1 MKVFIRSI
9 KGSDCSSIVNKID
22 YLSTEEYNKTVIYKI
37 DVSIEE
43 NSQFSGSYDSSFKSA
58 SAGYPAQS
66 IINNVF
72 TTQILIVNNQS
83 ITIPPGF
90 YSLENLFAII
100 NQQSIAISLIKNEEN
115 AYHTKT
121 STTFNFTNARE
132 IQEILG
138 FDSSQESA
146 SAGYKAVVSSESISA
161 NPANI
166 TRGLNVIQ
174 LYSSITNSDS
184 DIPIVTIKI
193 DNPLESFHQSY
204 ETNINVKNSVL
215 NYIDVHFRDIAGNLI
230 TLNGNITINFYFKT
244 FDEVIEQI
252 FESNNNR
259 FNITSQ
265 ITNLDNGHYSHKLS
279 RPINLTNS
287 KIVNANFLT
296 NGSIYNLSTDQ
307 TVTIDGIPFIVQ
319 KGCYSLEEILSVM
332 NNLTGAVFSYINSGE
347 NCYKIQIDNISS
359 IKFETPELANML
371 GFDCDLIE
379 SSNIV
384 EKYQLTS
391 NNNVFKLTVNSG
403 SWILTV
409 EPGIYTEQQFFNK
422 LQEAIYPYD
431 SSISILLH
439 EHYVEFVNS
448 SGLIIDEISSTESV
462 YNNRLEQY
470 HWFQGFNYKNSNT
483 TNFTIARYNCFYLK
497 TTGTDNRYLENI
509 YFAYHNNIREYGLK
523 AIFSNGTSKSY
534 DLRKFPFDTYMYIGD
549 VLITLYDE
557 LLSDHFTYKN
567 LIAEGNFKYRRIEF
581 NSKDGVSVY
590 FTGAYSFIEYLNL
603 PTSAS
608 TKFDGVCY
616 NRYVGILKTKGE
628 TIGFRCT
635 YDNKW
640 YDLVIDNNYNLA
652 KLCYIIRDWITSKIQ
667 KILNVKTGHSY
678 SYYYCVFR
686 GLFVKS
692 NLLENCEWIQYRG
705 SLIDK
710 QILTGFHTEQQK
722 PVDMIVYAN
731 YINTFDIDLGYTCC
745 DELQK
750 CIENRLEEYNY
761 NFQVNPH
768 YHSYLDS
775 SSCVRLESNFFI
787 PLFTIPGINYLD
799 YDNSENYYHVRIFSN
814 GYNKYSFNSTVTLT
828 TSIDGFETTF
838 IIQTGYYNQASLF
851 KTINN
856 FIVNQGLYFI
866 KRSTYYALV
875 KNNKN
880 ITISGT
886 ICDYVNFVNTSSE
899 IRVFY
904 DDKAVLDLSSIC
916 SNYPCNITN
925 GFNLINVFSNLC
937 DTRKNNDNYLTSFVI
952 SKSNG
957 INVSNAGIKNNYSNS
972 NSTLDRYISDSNIN
986 QIDYY
991 FERENGE
998 PFSFNGTIVANIE
1011 IVSE

>member
-9 KGSDCSSIVNKID
+9 KGSDCSSFVNKID
-22 YLSTEEYNKTVIYKI
+22 YLSTEEYNKTTIYKI
-37 DVSIEE
+37 DISIEE
-43 NSQFSGSYDSSFKSA
+43 NSQFSGS
-58 SAGYPAQS
+58 
-66 IINNVF
+66 IINNI
-72 TTQILIVNNQS
+72 TTSQNLIVNNQS
-83 ITIPPGF
+83 ITISPGF

-100 NQQSIAISLIKNEEN
+100 NKQSIAISLIKNEEN

-121 STTFNFTNARE
+121 LTTFDFSKARE

-146 SAGYKAVVSSESISA
+146 SGSYKLIVPSETIST

-166 TRGLNVIQ
+166 TRGVNVIQ
-174 LYSSITNSDS
+174 LYSSITNSDT

-244 FDEVIEQI
+244 DNQFDYLEN
-252 FESNNNR
+252 NNNR

-279 RPINLTNS
+279 RPIYLTNS

-307 TVTIDGIPFIVQ
+307 TVVIDGIPFIVQ
-319 KGCYSLEEILSVM
+319 KGSYTLEEILSVM

-359 IKFETPELANML
+359 IKFITPELANML
-371 GFDCDLIE
+371 GFELNLYE
-379 SSNIV
+379 TANIV
-384 EKYQLTS
+384 ERYQLTS
-391 NNNVFKLTVNSG
+391 NNNVFKLKINDG

-409 EPGIYTEQQFFNK
+409 EPGIYSEQEFFKK

-431 SSISILLH
+431 NSVKIEIH
-439 EHYVEFVNS
+439 DYYVEFVNS
-448 SGLIIDEISSTESV
+448 SGLTIENISSTESV

-470 HWFQGFNYKNSNT
+470 HWFQGFNKRNNDGREY
-483 TNFTIARYNCFYLK
+483 FTIARYNCFYLK
-497 TTGTDNRYLENI
+497 TTGTDNRYHENI
-509 YFAYHNNIREYGLK
+509 YFARHNHMKDNGLIAK
-523 AIFSNGTSKSY
+523 FSDGTSKSY
-534 DLRKFPFDTYMYIGD
+534 DLTKLAEEKYFYLED
-549 VLITLYDE
+549 VAKTIYNA
-557 LLSDHFTYKN
+557 LLSDHFHFRSS
-567 LIAEGNFKYRRIEF
+567 IAEGSFKHRRVNFV
-581 NSKDGVSVY
+581 SKSGVSVY
-590 FTGAYSFIEYLNL
+590 FTGASSFIDYMNL
-603 PTSAS
+603 PTTATTS
-608 TKFDGVCY
+608 FEFYCY
-616 NRYVGILKTKGE
+616 NKYIGHLKTKGE
-628 TIGFRCT
+628 TIGFRCS
-635 YDNKW
+635 YDNTW
-640 YDLVIDNNYNLA
+640 HDLVIVDDYNLA
-652 KLCYIIRDWITSKIQ
+652 KLCFQIREWISNTLQAKMGI
-667 KILNVKTGHSY
+667 KGHGY
-678 SYYYCVFR
+678 LYYYNVFC
-686 GLFVKS
+686 GSFLKS
-692 NLLENCEWIQYRG
+692 DLLNNCEWIQYRG

-710 QILTGFHTEQQK
+710 KILTGFNTEQK
-722 PVDMIVYAN
+722 PPADMLIYTN
-731 YINTFDIDLGYTCC
+731 YVNTFNIDLGYTSC
-745 DELQK
+745 DELQQ

-768 YHSYLDS
+768 YHSYADDS
-775 SSCVRLESNFFI
+775 TVRVENNFHVLSFK
-787 PLFTIPGINYLD
+787 IPGLDYID
-799 YDNSENYYHVRIFSN
+799 YDNDETYYHVRVFSN
-814 GYNKYSFNSTVTLT
+814 GYNKYIFNNPVTLT
-828 TSIDGFETTF
+828 TKIDGFTTTF
-838 IIQTGYYNQASLF
+838 TIQNGFYNQASLF

-957 INVSNAGIKNNYSNS
+957 INVSNAGIRNNYSNS

-998 PFSFNGTIVANIE
+998 PFTFNGIIVANIE
-1011 IVSE
+1011 IVSEQ

>member
-22 YLSTEEYNKTVIYKI
+22 YLSIEDDLKTVIYKI

-43 NSQFSGSYDSSFKSA
+43 NSQFSGSYDD
-58 SAGYPAQS
+58 PAQS
-66 IINNVF
+66 IINNIF

-121 STTFNFTNARE
+121 STTFDFTNARE

-138 FDSSQESA
+138 FDSEII
-146 SAGYKAVVSSESISA
+146 SEGSIST

-204 ETNINVKNSVL
+204 ETNINVKNSIL

-296 NGSIYNLSTDQ
+296 NGSIYNISTDQ

-319 KGCYSLEEILSVM
+319 KGCYTLEEILSVM

-371 GFDCDLIE
+371 GFGCNLIE
-379 SSNIV
+379 SANIV

-391 NNNVFKLTVNSG
+391 NNNVFKLIVNSG
-403 SWILTV
+403 SWILNV
-409 EPGIYTEQQFFNK
+409 EPGIYTEQQFFK
-422 LQEAIYPYD
+422 QLESAIRPYD
-431 SSISILLH
+431 SSIKIIIH
-439 EHYVEFVNS
+439 EHYVEFDTNTN
-448 SGLIIDEISSTESV
+448 LLIDEYTK
-462 YNNRLEQY
+462 NKLQDY
-470 HWFQGFNYKNSNT
+470 HWFKGFYKRNPET
-483 TNFTIARYNCFYLK
+483 TNFTIARYNSFYFNE
-497 TTGTDNRYLENI
+497 TVTINRYLQYFISPTYGFYDEKNI
-509 YFAYHNNIREYGLK
+509 TAN
-523 AIFSNGTSKSY
+523 FSDGTSKNY
-534 DLRKFPFDTYMYIGD
+534 KIDNKIRNNKWTKIDEIAYIIQY
-549 VLITLYDE
+549 LTA
-557 LLSDHFTYKN
+557 DHFDMTIEN
-567 LIAEGNFKYRRIEF
+567 NRSQFVFK
-581 NSKDGVSVY
+581 SKDGVGVY
-590 FTGAYSFIEYLNL
+590 FTQCNSLCKYLNL
-603 PTSAS
+603 PTGSVKNF
-608 TKFDGVCY
+608 TMHMKNVHIGNMNF
-616 NRYVGILKTKGE
+616 NNE
-628 TIGFRCT
+628 TIGFRLNNEQEWHDYT
-635 YDNKW
+635 FDNTTTTLPYLMVKF
-640 YDLVIDNNYNLA
+640 
-652 KLCYIIRDWITSKIQ
+652 RDFMTPFI
-667 KILNVKTGHSY
+667 
-678 SYYYCVFR
+678 
-686 GLFVKS
+686 
-692 NLLENCEWIQYRG
+692 ENCTGTKGGYFMYANVFNVSFVVNGAVNKLDYIQFRG
-705 SLIDK
+705 SLLNK
-710 QILTGFHTEQQK
+710 GILKGFPTTKTK
-722 PVDMIVYAN
+722 PVKMIIESVFQN
-731 YINTFDIDLGYTCC
+731 QHQINLGYTSCN
-745 DELQK
+745 ELRDA
-750 CIENRLEEYNY
+750 IESKYELFNGK
-761 NFQVNPH
+761 QTNP
-768 YHSYLDS
+768 SLGVYLHDNS
-775 SSCVRLESNFFI
+775 IKINDPYTYIDISTSLESYSF
-787 PLFTIPGINYLD
+787 D
-799 YDNSENYYHVRIFSN
+799 SHNSMVLSN
-814 GYNKYSFNSTVTLT
+814 GYNNIYVDSDKSIILTVDDFEVNYTLPAGCYTQQSLFSKINS
-828 TSIDGFETTF
+828 F
-838 IIQTGYYNQASLF
+838 II
-851 KTINN
+851 
-856 FIVNQGLYFI
+856 NQGLYFI
-866 KRSTYYALV
+866 KRGTYYALV

-880 ITISGT
+880 ISISGT
-886 ICDYVNFVNTSSE
+886 ICDYVNFVDTTES
-899 IRVFY
+899 IRVY
-904 DDKAVLDLSSIC
+904 YVDTAVLDLSSIC
-916 SNYPCNITN
+916 SDYPCNITN

-998 PFSFNGTIVANIE
+998 PFTFNGIIVANIE

>member
-22 YLSTEEYNKTVIYKI
+22 YLSIEDDLKTVIYKI

-43 NSQFSGSYDSSFKSA
+43 NSQFSGSYDD
-58 SAGYPAQS
+58 PDQS
-66 IINNVF
+66 IINNIF
-72 TTQILIVNNQS
+72 TTQNLIVNNQS
-83 ITIPPGF
+83 ITIPPSF

-121 STTFNFTNARE
+121 STTFDFTNARE

-138 FDSSQESA
+138 FN
-146 SAGYKAVVSSESISA
+146 KAVISEGSIST

-174 LYSSITNSDS
+174 LYSSITNSDT

-244 FDEVIEQI
+244 FDEVI
-252 FESNNNR
+252 FNESNNNR

-319 KGCYSLEEILSVM
+319 KGCYTLEEILSVM

-379 SSNIV
+379 SANIV

-391 NNNVFKLTVNSG
+391 NNNVFKLKINSG
-403 SWILTV
+403 SWILSV
-409 EPGIYTEQQFFNK
+409 EPGIYTEQEFFK
-422 LQEAIYPYD
+422 QLESAIKPYD
-431 SSISILLH
+431 SSIKIIIH
-439 EHYVEFVNS
+439 EHYVEFDTNTN
-448 SGLIIDEISSTESV
+448 LLIDEYTK
-462 YNNRLEQY
+462 NKLQDY
-470 HWFQGFNYKNSNT
+470 HWFKGFYKRNPDT
-483 TNFTIARYNCFYLK
+483 IEGYRKDTANFTIPRYNSFYFNESV
-497 TTGTDNRYLENI
+497 TINRYLQ
-509 YFAYHNNIREYGLK
+509 YFYLPTYAAHKDTTLYAKLSDGTSTK
-523 AIFSNGTSKSY
+523 FDFSNDIRNKWIKVIDFANTIYEMLSKHFKMTVQETKSQ
-534 DLRKFPFDTYMYIGD
+534 
-549 VLITLYDE
+549 VLFESI
-557 LLSDHFTYKN
+557 
-567 LIAEGNFKYRRIEF
+567 
-581 NSKDGVSVY
+581 DGVTVK
-590 FTGAYSFIEYLNL
+590 FEGASSFCSYLNL
-603 PTSAS
+603 PQAAS
-608 TKFDGVCY
+608 TNFTMHIKNKCMGLHNF
-616 NRYVGILKTKGE
+616 NGE
-628 TIGFRCT
+628 TLGFRCSF
-635 YDNKW
+635 DNTW
-640 YDLVIDNNYNLA
+640 YDYKFNNSTKNFPYLISEFRDFITG
-652 KLCYIIRDWITSKIQ
+652 KLLDITGKTSGHGYLCYCTTFYVYFQAS
-667 KILNVKTGHSY
+667 ILLTG
-678 SYYYCVFR
+678 C
-686 GLFVKS
+686 
-692 NLLENCEWIQYRG
+692 NWIQFRG
-705 SLIDK
+705 SLLDK
-710 QILTGFHTEQQK
+710 GLVRGFPTTKTK
-722 PVDMIVYAN
+722 PVKMIIESVFQN
-731 YINTFDIDLGYTCC
+731 QHQINLGYTSCN
-745 DELQK
+745 ELRDA
-750 CIENRLEEYNY
+750 IESKYELFNGK
-761 NFQVNPH
+761 QTNP
-768 YHSYLDS
+768 SLGVYLHDNSIKINDPYTYIDISTRPSVDDS
-775 SSCVRLESNFFI
+775 DHESSLESYSF
-787 PLFTIPGINYLD
+787 D
-799 YDNSENYYHVRIFSN
+799 SHNSMVLSN
-814 GYNKYSFNSTVTLT
+814 GYNNIYVDSDKSIILTVDDFEVNYTLPAGCYTQQSLFSKINS
-828 TSIDGFETTF
+828 F
-838 IIQTGYYNQASLF
+838 II
-851 KTINN
+851 
-856 FIVNQGLYFI
+856 NQGLYFI
-866 KRSTYYALV
+866 KRGTYYILM
-875 KNNKN
+875 KNNHSVSIDGDITN
-880 ITISGT
+880 II
-886 ICDYVNFVNTSSE
+886 NFVDTTES
-899 IRVFY
+899 IRVY
-904 DDKAVLDLSSIC
+904 YVDTAVLDLSSIC
-916 SNYPCNITN
+916 SDYPCNITN

-972 NSTLDRYISDSNIN
+972 NSTIDRYISDSNIN

>member
-37 DVSIEE
+37 DVSI
-43 NSQFSGSYDSSFKSA
+43 DKT
-58 SAGYPAQS
+58 AQS
-66 IINNVF
+66 IINNIF

-121 STTFNFTNARE
+121 STTFDFSQARE

-138 FDSSQESA
+138 FN
-146 SAGYKAVVSSESISA
+146 KAVVSSESIST

-174 LYSSITNSDS
+174 LYSSITNSDT

-319 KGCYSLEEILSVM
+319 KGCYTLEEILSVM

-379 SSNIV
+379 SANIV

-409 EPGIYTEQQFFNK
+409 EPGIYTEQEFFK
-422 LQEAIYPYD
+422 QLESAIRPYD
-431 SSISILLH
+431 SSIKIIIH
-439 EHYVEFVNS
+439 EHYVEFDTNTN
-448 SGLIIDEISSTESV
+448 LLIDEYTK
-462 YNNRLEQY
+462 NKLQDY
-470 HWFQGFNYKNSNT
+470 HWFKGFYKRNPDT
-483 TNFTIARYNCFYLK
+483 TNFTIARYNSFYFNE
-497 TTGTDNRYLENI
+497 TVTINRYLQYFFSPTYGHYEEKNI
-509 YFAYHNNIREYGLK
+509 TAN
-523 AIFSNGTSKSY
+523 FSNGTYKY
-534 DLRKFPFDTYMYIGD
+534 YNIDNKIRNNKWTKINEIAYIIQY
-549 VLITLYDE
+549 LTA
-557 LLSDHFTYKN
+557 DHFDMTIN
-567 LIAEGNFKYRRIEF
+567 TNTSQFVFK
-581 NSKDGVSVY
+581 SKDGVGVY
-590 FTGAYSFIEYLNL
+590 FTQCNSLCKYLNL
-603 PTSAS
+603 PTGSVTNFTMHMKNVHLGNMNFNNETLGFRLNNEQEWHDYTFDNTTTTLPYLMVKFRDYMTPFIQNS
-608 TKFDGVCY
+608 TGNTGSGYLLYANVFNVSFSVNGAVSRLNYIQFRGSLLDK
-616 NRYVGILKTKGE
+616 GILKGFPTTK
-628 TIGFRCT
+628 T
-635 YDNKW
+635 
-640 YDLVIDNNYNLA
+640 
-652 KLCYIIRDWITSKIQ
+652 
-667 KILNVKTGHSY
+667 
-678 SYYYCVFR
+678 
-686 GLFVKS
+686 
-692 NLLENCEWIQYRG
+692 
-705 SLIDK
+705 
-710 QILTGFHTEQQK
+710 K
-722 PVDMIVYAN
+722 PVKMFIETVFQN
-731 YINTFDIDLGYTCC
+731 QHQINLGYTSCN
-745 DELQK
+745 ELRDA
-750 CIENRLEEYNY
+750 IESKYELFNGK
-761 NFQVNPH
+761 QTNPSLGVYLH
-768 YHSYLDS
+768 DDHSIKINDPYTFIDISISLDKYIFDAH
-775 SSCVRLESNFFI
+775 N
-787 PLFTIPGINYLD
+787 TIVL
-799 YDNSENYYHVRIFSN
+799 SN
-814 GYNKYSFNSTVTLT
+814 GYNNIYVDSDKSIILTIDSDYTVNYTLPAGCYTQQSLFSKINS
-828 TSIDGFETTF
+828 F
-838 IIQTGYYNQASLF
+838 II
-851 KTINN
+851 
-856 FIVNQGLYFI
+856 NQGLYFI
-866 KRSTYYALV
+866 KRGTYYILM
-875 KNNKN
+875 KNNHSVSIDGDITN
-880 ITISGT
+880 II
-886 ICDYVNFVNTSSE
+886 NFVDTTES
-899 IRVFY
+899 IRVY
-904 DDKAVLDLSSIC
+904 YVDTAVLDLSSIC
-916 SNYPCNITN
+916 SDYPCNITN

-998 PFSFNGTIVANIE
+998 PFTFNGIIVANIE

>member
-37 DVSIEE
+37 DVSI
-43 NSQFSGSYDSSFKSA
+43 DKT
-58 SAGYPAQS
+58 AQS
-66 IINNVF
+66 IINNIF
-72 TTQILIVNNQS
+72 TTQNLIVNNQS
-83 ITIPPGF
+83 ITISPGF

-121 STTFNFTNARE
+121 STTFDFTNARE

-138 FDSSQESA
+138 FN
-146 SAGYKAVVSSESISA
+146 KAVVSSESIST

-244 FDEVIEQI
+244 FDEVIFNEN
-252 FESNNNR
+252 NNNR

-319 KGCYSLEEILSVM
+319 KGCYTLEEILSVM

-379 SSNIV
+379 SANIV

-391 NNNVFKLTVNSG
+391 NNNVFKLIVNSG
-403 SWILTV
+403 SWILNV
-409 EPGIYTEQQFFNK
+409 EPGIYTEQQFFK
-422 LQEAIYPYD
+422 QLESAIRPYD
-431 SSISILLH
+431 SSINIVIH
-439 EHYVEFVNS
+439 EHYVEFVTNTD
-448 SGLIIDEISSTESV
+448 LLIDEYTK
-462 YNNRLEQY
+462 NKLQDY
-470 HWFQGFNYKNSNT
+470 HWFKGYYHRNPDT
-483 TNFTIARYNCFYLK
+483 TNFTIARYNSFYFNE
-497 TTGTDNRYLENI
+497 TVTINRYLQ
-509 YFAYHNNIREYGLK
+509 YFYLPIFGDHKDVTLYAKFSDGTSTKFDFSNNIRDKWIKVIDFANTIYEML
-523 AIFSNGTSKSY
+523 SKHFKMTVQETKSQ
-534 DLRKFPFDTYMYIGD
+534 
-549 VLITLYDE
+549 VLFESI
-557 LLSDHFTYKN
+557 
-567 LIAEGNFKYRRIEF
+567 
-581 NSKDGVSVY
+581 DGVTVK
-590 FTGAYSFIEYLNL
+590 FEGASSFCSYLNL
-603 PTSAS
+603 PQSES
-608 TKFDGVCY
+608 TNFTMHIKNKCMGQHNF
-616 NRYVGILKTKGE
+616 NGE
-628 TIGFRCT
+628 TLGFRCSF
-635 YDNKW
+635 DNTW
-640 YDLVIDNNYNLA
+640 YDYKFSNSTKIFPYLISEFRDFITGKLQDITGETSGHGY
-652 KLCYIIRDWITSKIQ
+652 LCYCTTFYVYFQASE
-667 KILNVKTGHSY
+667 LLTG
-678 SYYYCVFR
+678 C
-686 GLFVKS
+686 
-692 NLLENCEWIQYRG
+692 NWIQFRG
-705 SLIDK
+705 SLLDK
-710 QILTGFHTEQQK
+710 GLVRGFPTSQTAVNSFSIHPGFVNQHQI
-722 PVDMIVYAN
+722 N
-731 YINTFDIDLGYTCC
+731 LGYTSCN
-745 DELQK
+745 ELRNA
-750 CIENRLEEYNY
+750 IESKYELFNGK
-761 NFQVNPH
+761 QTNPSLGVYLH
-768 YHSYLDS
+768 DDHSIKINDPYTFIDISTSLDKYIFDAH
-775 SSCVRLESNFFI
+775 N
-787 PLFTIPGINYLD
+787 TIVL
-799 YDNSENYYHVRIFSN
+799 SN
-814 GYNKYSFNSTVTLT
+814 GYNNIYVDSNKSIILTIDSDYTVNYTLPAGCYTQQSLFSKINS
-828 TSIDGFETTF
+828 F
-838 IIQTGYYNQASLF
+838 II
-851 KTINN
+851 
-856 FIVNQGLYFI
+856 NQGLYFI
-866 KRSTYYALV
+866 KRGTYYILM
-875 KNNKN
+875 KNNHSVSIDGDITN
-880 ITISGT
+880 II
-886 ICDYVNFVNTSSE
+886 NFVDTSDS
-899 IRVFY
+899 IRVY
-904 DDKAVLDLSSIC
+904 YVDTAVLDLSSIC
-916 SNYPCNITN
+916 SDYPCNITN

-998 PFSFNGTIVANIE
+998 PFTFNGIIVANIE

>member
-43 NSQFSGSYDSSFKSA
+43 NSQFSG
-58 SAGYPAQS
+58 S

-121 STTFNFTNARE
+121 STTFDFSQARE

-138 FDSSQESA
+138 FD
-146 SAGYKAVVSSESISA
+146 KLIVSSESIST

-230 TLNGNITINFYFKT
+230 TLNGNITINFYFKS
-244 FDEVIEQI
+244 FDEVVEQI
-252 FESNNNR
+252 PENNNNR

-265 ITNLDNGHYSHKLS
+265 ITNLDNGHYSHKLT

-307 TVTIDGIPFIVQ
+307 TVTIDAIPFVVK
-319 KGCYSLEEILSVM
+319 KGCYALEEILSVM

-379 SSNIV
+379 SANII

-391 NNNVFKLTVNSG
+391 NNNVFKLKINEG

-409 EPGIYTEQQFFNK
+409 KPGIYTEQEFFKK

-431 SSISILLH
+431 NSVNIVIH

-448 SGLIIDEISSTESV
+448 SRLIIDSISSTESV

-470 HWFQGFNYKNSNT
+470 HWFKGFNNRNNNGRRY
-483 TNFTIARYNCFYLK
+483 FTIARYNSFYFNE
-497 TTGTDNRYLENI
+497 TITINRYLQ
-509 YFAYHNNIREYGLK
+509 YFFSPTYGHYEEKSIR
-523 AIFSNGTSKSY
+523 ANFSNGTFKNY
-534 DLRKFPFDTYMYIGD
+534 NIDDKIRNNKWTKIDEIAYIIQY
-549 VLITLYDE
+549 LTA
-557 LLSDHFTYKN
+557 DHFDMSVDTN
-567 LIAEGNFKYRRIEF
+567 TSQFVFKSR
-581 NSKDGVSVY
+581 DGVSVY
-590 FTGAYSFIEYLNL
+590 FTQCNSLCKYLNL
-603 PTSAS
+603 PTGYV
-608 TKFDGVCY
+608 TNFTMHMKNVHLGEMNFNNETLGFRLNNEQEWHDYTFDNTSRTLPNHMMRFRDFMTPFIENCTGGKGGYLMYAKVFNVSFVVNGAVNKLDY
-616 NRYVGILKTKGE
+616 IQFRGSLLDKGILKGFPTTK
-628 TIGFRCT
+628 T
-635 YDNKW
+635 
-640 YDLVIDNNYNLA
+640 
-652 KLCYIIRDWITSKIQ
+652 
-667 KILNVKTGHSY
+667 
-678 SYYYCVFR
+678 
-686 GLFVKS
+686 
-692 NLLENCEWIQYRG
+692 
-705 SLIDK
+705 
-710 QILTGFHTEQQK
+710 K
-722 PVDMIVYAN
+722 PVKMIIDTVFQN
-731 YINTFDIDLGYTCC
+731 QHKINLGYTSCN
-745 DELQK
+745 ELRDV
-750 CIENRLEEYNY
+750 IESKYNLF
-761 NFQVNPH
+761 NGKQSNP
-768 YHSYLDS
+768 SLGVYLHDNS
-775 SSCVRLESNFFI
+775 IKINDPYTYIDISTSLESYIF
-787 PLFTIPGINYLD
+787 D
-799 YDNSENYYHVRIFSN
+799 AHNSMVLSN
-814 GYNKYSFNSTVTLT
+814 GYNNIYVDSDKSIILTVEESSTDDTSSHSEPFEVNYTLPAGCYTQQSLFSKINS
-828 TSIDGFETTF
+828 F
-838 IIQTGYYNQASLF
+838 II
-851 KTINN
+851 
-856 FIVNQGLYFI
+856 NQGLYFI

-886 ICDYVNFVNTSSE
+886 ICDYVNFVDTSSE

-916 SNYPCNITN
+916 SDYPCNITN
-925 GFNLINVFSNLC
+925 GFNLINVYSNLC

-998 PFSFNGTIVANIE
+998 PFTFNGIIVANIE

>member
-37 DVSIEE
+37 DVSIENE
-43 NSQFSGSYDSSFKSA
+43 
-58 SAGYPAQS
+58 QS

-121 STTFNFTNARE
+121 STTFDFSQARE

-138 FDSSQESA
+138 FN
-146 SAGYKAVVSSESISA
+146 KAVISEGSISTNA
-161 NPANI
+161 ANI

-174 LYSSITNSDS
+174 LYSSITNSDT

-215 NYIDVHFRDIAGNLI
+215 NYIDVHFRDITGNLI

-252 FESNNNR
+252 FKSNNNR
-259 FNITSQ
+259 FNITTQ

-307 TVTIDGIPFIVQ
+307 TVTIDGIPFTIRA
-319 KGCYSLEEILSVM
+319 GSYSLEQILSVM

-347 NCYKIQIDNISS
+347 NCYKIQIDNVSS

-379 SSNIV
+379 SANIV

-391 NNNVFKLTVNSG
+391 NNNVFKLKINQG

-409 EPGIYTEQQFFNK
+409 KPGIYTEQEFFK
-422 LQEAIYPYD
+422 QLESAIRPYD
-431 SSISILLH
+431 SSIKIIIH
-439 EHYVEFVNS
+439 EHYVEFDTNTN
-448 SGLIIDEISSTESV
+448 LLIDEYTK
-462 YNNRLEQY
+462 NKLQDY
-470 HWFQGFNYKNSNT
+470 HWFKGFYKRNPDT
-483 TNFTIARYNCFYLK
+483 IEGYRKDTANFTIARYNSFYFNE
-497 TTGTDNRYLENI
+497 TVTINRYLQ
-509 YFAYHNNIREYGLK
+509 YFYLPTYAAHKDTRLYARFSDGTSTK
-523 AIFSNGTSKSY
+523 FDFSNDIRNKWIKVIDFANTIYEMLSKHFKMTVQETKSQ
-534 DLRKFPFDTYMYIGD
+534 
-549 VLITLYDE
+549 VLFESI
-557 LLSDHFTYKN
+557 
-567 LIAEGNFKYRRIEF
+567 
-581 NSKDGVSVY
+581 DGVTVK
-590 FTGAYSFIEYLNL
+590 FEGASSFCSYLNL
-603 PTSAS
+603 PQAAS
-608 TKFDGVCY
+608 TNFTMHIKNKCMGQHNF
-616 NRYVGILKTKGE
+616 NEE
-628 TIGFRCT
+628 TLGFRCSF
-635 YDNKW
+635 DNTW
-640 YDLVIDNNYNLA
+640 YDYKFNNSTKNFPYLISEFRDFITG
-652 KLCYIIRDWITSKIQ
+652 KLQDITGKTSGHGYLCYCITFNVYFQAS
-667 KILNVKTGHSY
+667 ILLTG
-678 SYYYCVFR
+678 C
-686 GLFVKS
+686 K
-692 NLLENCEWIQYRG
+692 WIQFRG
-705 SLIDK
+705 SLLDK
-710 QILTGFHTEQQK
+710 GLVRGFPTSQTAVNSFSIHPEFVNQHQI
-722 PVDMIVYAN
+722 N
-731 YINTFDIDLGYTCC
+731 LGYTSCN
-745 DELQK
+745 ELRDA
-750 CIENRLEEYNY
+750 IESKYELFNGK
-761 NFQVNPH
+761 QTNP
-768 YHSYLDS
+768 SLGVYLHDNSIKINDPYTYIVISTRPSVDDS
-775 SSCVRLESNFFI
+775 DHESSLESYIFDAHN
-787 PLFTIPGINYLD
+787 TIVL
-799 YDNSENYYHVRIFSN
+799 SN
-814 GYNKYSFNSTVTLT
+814 GYNNIYVDSDKSIILTVDDFEVNYTLPAGCYTQQSLFSKINS
-828 TSIDGFETTF
+828 F
-838 IIQTGYYNQASLF
+838 II
-851 KTINN
+851 
-856 FIVNQGLYFI
+856 NQGLYFI
-866 KRSTYYALV
+866 KRGTYYALV

-880 ITISGT
+880 ISISGT
-886 ICDYVNFVNTSSE
+886 ICDYVNFVDTTES
-899 IRVFY
+899 IRVYY

-916 SNYPCNITN
+916 SDYPCNITN

-972 NSTLDRYISDSNIN
+972 NSTIDRYISDSNIN

-991 FERENGE
+991 FERENSE

>member
-9 KGSDCSSIVNKID
+9 KGSDCSSIVDKID
-22 YLSTEEYNKTVIYKI
+22 YLSIEDDLKTVIYKI
-37 DVSIEE
+37 DVSI
-43 NSQFSGSYDSSFKSA
+43 DKT
-58 SAGYPAQS
+58 AQS
-66 IINNVF
+66 IINNIF

-121 STTFNFTNARE
+121 STTFDFTNARE

-138 FDSSQESA
+138 FN
-146 SAGYKAVVSSESISA
+146 KAVVSSESISA

-319 KGCYSLEEILSVM
+319 KGCYTLEKILSVM

-379 SSNIV
+379 SANIV

-391 NNNVFKLTVNSG
+391 NNNAFKLIKSSG

-409 EPGIYTEQQFFNK
+409 EPGIYTEQQFFK
-422 LQEAIYPYD
+422 QLESAIRPYD
-431 SSISILLH
+431 SSIKIIIH
-439 EHYVEFVNS
+439 EHYVEFDTNTN
-448 SGLIIDEISSTESV
+448 LLIDEYTK
-462 YNNRLEQY
+462 NKLQDY
-470 HWFQGFNYKNSNT
+470 HWFKGFYKRNPDT
-483 TNFTIARYNCFYLK
+483 TNFTIARYNSFYFNE
-497 TTGTDNRYLENI
+497 TVTINRYLQ
-509 YFAYHNNIREYGLK
+509 YFYLPSYGANKDTTLFARFSDGTSKFFNSNNIRGKWIKVIDFANTVYEML
-523 AIFSNGTSKSY
+523 SNHFKMTVQETKSQ
-534 DLRKFPFDTYMYIGD
+534 
-549 VLITLYDE
+549 VLFESI
-557 LLSDHFTYKN
+557 
-567 LIAEGNFKYRRIEF
+567 
-581 NSKDGVSVY
+581 DGVTVK
-590 FTGAYSFIEYLNL
+590 FEGASSFCSYLNL
-603 PTSAS
+603 PQSES
-608 TKFDGVCY
+608 TNFTMHIKNKCMGLHNF
-616 NRYVGILKTKGE
+616 NEE
-628 TIGFRCT
+628 TLGFRCSF
-635 YDNKW
+635 DNTW
-640 YDLVIDNNYNLA
+640 YDYKFNNSTKNFPYLISEFRDFITG
-652 KLCYIIRDWITSKIQ
+652 KLQEITGKTSGHGYLCYCTTFYVYFQASE
-667 KILNVKTGHSY
+667 LLTG
-678 SYYYCVFR
+678 C
-686 GLFVKS
+686 
-692 NLLENCEWIQYRG
+692 NWIQFRG
-705 SLIDK
+705 SLLDK
-710 QILTGFHTEQQK
+710 GIVRGFPTSQTAVNSFSIHPGFVNQHQI
-722 PVDMIVYAN
+722 N
-731 YINTFDIDLGYTCC
+731 LGYTSCN
-745 DELQK
+745 ELRDV
-750 CIENRLEEYNY
+750 IESKYELFNGK
-761 NFQVNPH
+761 QTNPSLRVYLH
-768 YHSYLDS
+768 DDHSIKINDPYTLIDISTSLDKYIFDAH
-775 SSCVRLESNFFI
+775 N
-787 PLFTIPGINYLD
+787 TIVL
-799 YDNSENYYHVRIFSN
+799 SN
-814 GYNKYSFNSTVTLT
+814 GYNNIYVDSDKSIILTIDSDYTVNYTLPAGCYTQQSLFSKINS
-828 TSIDGFETTF
+828 F
-838 IIQTGYYNQASLF
+838 II
-851 KTINN
+851 
-856 FIVNQGLYFI
+856 NQGLYFI
-866 KRSTYYALV
+866 KRSTYYILM
-875 KNNKN
+875 KNNHSVSIDGDITN
-880 ITISGT
+880 II
-886 ICDYVNFVNTSSE
+886 NFVDTSDS
-899 IRVFY
+899 IRVY
-904 DDKAVLDLSSIC
+904 YVDTAVLDLSSIC
-916 SNYPCNITN
+916 SDYPCNITN

-998 PFSFNGTIVANIE
+998 PFTFNGIIVANIE

>member
-9 KGSDCSSIVNKID
+9 KGSDCSSIVDKID
-22 YLSTEEYNKTVIYKI
+22 YLSIEDDLKTVIYKI
-37 DVSIEE
+37 DVSIENE
-43 NSQFSGSYDSSFKSA
+43 
-58 SAGYPAQS
+58 QS
-66 IINNVF
+66 IINNIF
-72 TTQILIVNNQS
+72 TTQNLIVNNQS
-83 ITIPPGF
+83 ITISPSF

-121 STTFNFTNARE
+121 STTFDFTNARE

-138 FDSSQESA
+138 FDSEII
-146 SAGYKAVVSSESISA
+146 SEGSIST

-319 KGCYSLEEILSVM
+319 KGCYTLEEILSVM

-379 SSNIV
+379 SANIV

-391 NNNVFKLTVNSG
+391 NNNAFKLIKSSG

-409 EPGIYTEQQFFNK
+409 EPGIYTEQEFFK
-422 LQEAIYPYD
+422 QLESAIRPYD
-431 SSISILLH
+431 SSIKIIIH
-439 EHYVEFVNS
+439 EHYVEFDTNTN
-448 SGLIIDEISSTESV
+448 LLIDEYTK
-462 YNNRLEQY
+462 NKLQDY
-470 HWFQGFNYKNSNT
+470 HWFKGFYKRNPDT
-483 TNFTIARYNCFYLK
+483 TNFTIARYNSFYFNE
-497 TTGTDNRYLENI
+497 TVTINRYLQYFFCPI
-509 YFAYHNNIREYGLK
+509 YPHYEEKSIK
-523 AIFSNGTSKSY
+523 ANFSNGTYKSY
-534 DLRKFPFDTYMYIGD
+534 IIDDKIRNNKWTKINEIAYIIQY
-549 VLITLYDE
+549 LTA
-557 LLSDHFTYKN
+557 DHFNMTIDTN
-567 LIAEGNFKYRRIEF
+567 RSQFVFK
-581 NSKDGVSVY
+581 SKDSVSVY
-590 FTGAYSFIEYLNL
+590 FTECDSMCKYLNL
-603 PTSAS
+603 PTGYV
-608 TKFDGVCY
+608 TNFTMHMKNVHLGEMNFNNETLGFRLNNEQEWHDYTFDNTTRTLPNHMMRFRDFMTPLIENCTGSKGGYLMYANVFNVSFVVNGAVSKLNY
-616 NRYVGILKTKGE
+616 IQFRGSLLDKGILKGFPTTKEKPTKMIIE
-628 TIGFRCT
+628 TIFQ
-635 YDNKW
+635 N
-640 YDLVIDNNYNLA
+640 
-652 KLCYIIRDWITSKIQ
+652 Q
-667 KILNVKTGHSY
+667 H
-678 SYYYCVFR
+678 
-686 GLFVKS
+686 
-692 NLLENCEWIQYRG
+692 
-705 SLIDK
+705 
-710 QILTGFHTEQQK
+710 QI
-722 PVDMIVYAN
+722 N
-731 YINTFDIDLGYTCC
+731 LGYTSCN
-745 DELQK
+745 ELRDA
-750 CIENRLEEYNY
+750 IESKYELFNGK
-761 NFQVNPH
+761 QTNP
-768 YHSYLDS
+768 SLGVYLHDNS
-775 SSCVRLESNFFI
+775 IKINDPYTYIDISTSLESYIFDAHN
-787 PLFTIPGINYLD
+787 TIVL
-799 YDNSENYYHVRIFSN
+799 SN
-814 GYNKYSFNSTVTLT
+814 GYNNIYVNSDKSIILTVDDFEVNYTLPAGCYT
-828 TSIDGFETTF
+828 QQSLFSKINSF
-838 IIQTGYYNQASLF
+838 II
-851 KTINN
+851 
-856 FIVNQGLYFI
+856 NQGLYFI

-880 ITISGT
+880 ISISGT
-886 ICDYVNFVNTSSE
+886 ICDYVNFVDTTES
-899 IRVFY
+899 IRVYY

-916 SNYPCNITN
+916 SDYPCNITN

>member
-37 DVSIEE
+37 DVSI
-43 NSQFSGSYDSSFKSA
+43 DKT
-58 SAGYPAQS
+58 AQS
-66 IINNVF
+66 IINNIF
-72 TTQILIVNNQS
+72 TTQNLIVNNQS

-121 STTFNFTNARE
+121 STTFDFSQARE

-138 FDSSQESA
+138 FDSSHESA
-146 SAGYKAVVSSESISA
+146 SASYKAVVSSESISA

-174 LYSSITNSDS
+174 LYSSITNSDA

-319 KGCYSLEEILSVM
+319 KGCYTLEEILSVM

-379 SSNIV
+379 SANIV

-409 EPGIYTEQQFFNK
+409 EPGIYTEQQFFK
-422 LQEAIYPYD
+422 QLESAIRPYD
-431 SSISILLH
+431 SSIKIIIH
-439 EHYVEFVNS
+439 EHYVEFDTNTN
-448 SGLIIDEISSTESV
+448 LLIDEYTK
-462 YNNRLEQY
+462 NKLQDY
-470 HWFQGFNYKNSNT
+470 HWFKGFYKRNPDT
-483 TNFTIARYNCFYLK
+483 TNFTIARYNSFYFNE
-497 TTGTDNRYLENI
+497 TVTINRYLQ
-509 YFAYHNNIREYGLK
+509 YFYLPSYGANKDTTLFARFSDGTSKFFNSNNIRNKWIKVIDFANTIYEML
-523 AIFSNGTSKSY
+523 SKHFKMTVQETKSQ
-534 DLRKFPFDTYMYIGD
+534 
-549 VLITLYDE
+549 VLFESI
-557 LLSDHFTYKN
+557 
-567 LIAEGNFKYRRIEF
+567 
-581 NSKDGVSVY
+581 DGVTVK
-590 FTGAYSFIEYLNL
+590 FEGASSFCSYLNL
-603 PTSAS
+603 PQSES
-608 TKFDGVCY
+608 TNFTMHIKNKCMGLHNF
-616 NRYVGILKTKGE
+616 NEE
-628 TIGFRCT
+628 TLGFRCSF
-635 YDNKW
+635 DNTW
-640 YDLVIDNNYNLA
+640 YDYKFNNSTKNFPYLISEFRDFITG
-652 KLCYIIRDWITSKIQ
+652 KLQEITGKTSGHGYLCYCTTFYVYFQASE
-667 KILNVKTGHSY
+667 LLTG
-678 SYYYCVFR
+678 C
-686 GLFVKS
+686 
-692 NLLENCEWIQYRG
+692 NWIQFRG
-705 SLIDK
+705 SLLDK
-710 QILTGFHTEQQK
+710 GLVRGFPTSQTAVNSFSIHPGFVNQHQI
-722 PVDMIVYAN
+722 N
-731 YINTFDIDLGYTCC
+731 LGYTSCN
-745 DELQK
+745 ELRDA
-750 CIENRLEEYNY
+750 IESKYELFNGK
-761 NFQVNPH
+761 QTNPSLGVYLH
-768 YHSYLDS
+768 DDHSIKINDPYTFIDISTSLDKYIFDAH
-775 SSCVRLESNFFI
+775 N
-787 PLFTIPGINYLD
+787 TIVL
-799 YDNSENYYHVRIFSN
+799 SN
-814 GYNKYSFNSTVTLT
+814 GYNNIYVDSDKSIILTIDSDYTVNYTLPAGCYTQQSLFSKINS
-828 TSIDGFETTF
+828 F
-838 IIQTGYYNQASLF
+838 II
-851 KTINN
+851 
-856 FIVNQGLYFI
+856 NQGLYFI
-866 KRSTYYALV
+866 KRGTYYILM
-875 KNNKN
+875 KNNHSVSIDGDITN
-880 ITISGT
+880 II
-886 ICDYVNFVNTSSE
+886 NFVDTSDS
-899 IRVFY
+899 IRVY
-904 DDKAVLDLSSIC
+904 YVDTAVLDLSSIC
-916 SNYPCNITN
+916 SDYPCNITN

>member
-43 NSQFSGSYDSSFKSA
+43 NSQFSGDP
-58 SAGYPAQS
+58 PAQS
-66 IINNVF
+66 IINNIF
-72 TTQILIVNNQS
+72 TTQNLIVNNQS

-121 STTFNFTNARE
+121 STTFDFTNARE

-138 FDSSQESA
+138 FDSEIISV
-146 SAGYKAVVSSESISA
+146 GSIST

-252 FESNNNR
+252 FENNNNR

-319 KGCYSLEEILSVM
+319 KGCYTLEEILSVM
-332 NNLTGAVFSYINSGE
+332 NNLSGAVFSYINSGE
-347 NCYKIQIDNISS
+347 NCFKIQIDNISS

-379 SSNIV
+379 SANIV

-391 NNNVFKLTVNSG
+391 NNNVFKLKINSG

-409 EPGIYTEQQFFNK
+409 KPGIYTEQEFFK
-422 LQEAIYPYD
+422 QLESAIKPYD
-431 SSISILLH
+431 SSIKIIIH
-439 EHYVEFVNS
+439 EHYVEFDTNTN
-448 SGLIIDEISSTESV
+448 LLIDEYTK
-462 YNNRLEQY
+462 NKLQDY
-470 HWFQGFNYKNSNT
+470 HWFKGFYKRNSET
-483 TNFTIARYNCFYLK
+483 ANFTIARYNSFYFNE
-497 TTGTDNRYLENI
+497 TVTINRYLQ
-509 YFAYHNNIREYGLK
+509 YFFIPTYGHYEEKSIK
-523 AIFSNGTSKSY
+523 ANFSDGTSKGI
-534 DLRKFPFDTYMYIGD
+534 YID
-549 VLITLYDE
+549 DKIRNNKWTKIDKIAYIIQYLT
-557 LLSDHFTYKN
+557 SDHFDMTIETN
-567 LIAEGNFKYRRIEF
+567 RSQFVFK
-581 NSKDGVSVY
+581 SKDGVGVY
-590 FTGAYSFIEYLNL
+590 FTQCNSLCKYLNL
-603 PTSAS
+603 PTGSVTNFTMHMKNVHLGEMNFNNETLGFRLNNEQEWHDYTFDNTTTTLPYLLVKFRDYMTPFIQNS
-608 TKFDGVCY
+608 TGNTGGGYLMYANTFNISFSVNGAVSKLNYIQFRGSLLDK
-616 NRYVGILKTKGE
+616 GILKGFPTTK
-628 TIGFRCT
+628 T
-635 YDNKW
+635 
-640 YDLVIDNNYNLA
+640 
-652 KLCYIIRDWITSKIQ
+652 
-667 KILNVKTGHSY
+667 
-678 SYYYCVFR
+678 
-686 GLFVKS
+686 
-692 NLLENCEWIQYRG
+692 
-705 SLIDK
+705 
-710 QILTGFHTEQQK
+710 K
-722 PVDMIVYAN
+722 PVKMIIDTVFQN
-731 YINTFDIDLGYTCC
+731 QHQINLGYTSCN
-745 DELQK
+745 ELHEA
-750 CIENRLEEYNY
+750 IESKYELFNGK
-761 NFQVNPH
+761 QTNP
-768 YHSYLDS
+768 SLGVYLH
-775 SSCVRLESNFFI
+775 
-787 PLFTIPGINYLD
+787 
-799 YDNSENYYHVRIFSN
+799 DNSIKINDPYTYIDISTSLDTSSFDSHNSIVLSN
-814 GYNKYSFNSTVTLT
+814 GYNNIYVDSDKSIILTVDDFEVNYTLPAGCYTQQSLFSKINS
-828 TSIDGFETTF
+828 F
-838 IIQTGYYNQASLF
+838 II
-851 KTINN
+851 
-856 FIVNQGLYFI
+856 NQGLYFI
-866 KRSTYYALV
+866 KRGTYYALV

-880 ITISGT
+880 ISISGT
-886 ICDYVNFVNTSSE
+886 ICDYVNFVDTSDS
-899 IRVFY
+899 IRVY
-904 DDKAVLDLSSIC
+904 YVDTAVLDLSSIC
-916 SNYPCNITN
+916 SDYPCNITN

-998 PFSFNGTIVANIE
+998 PFTFNGIIVANIE

>member
-9 KGSDCSSIVNKID
+9 KGSDCSSIVDKID

-37 DVSIEE
+37 DVSIENE
-43 NSQFSGSYDSSFKSA
+43 QFSGSYDD
-58 SAGYPAQS
+58 PAQS
-66 IINNVF
+66 IINNIF
-72 TTQILIVNNQS
+72 TTQKLIVNNQS

-121 STTFNFTNARE
+121 STTFDFTNAIE

-138 FDSSQESA
+138 FDSEII
-146 SAGYKAVVSSESISA
+146 SEGSIST

-174 LYSSITNSDS
+174 LYSSITNSDT

-204 ETNINVKNSVL
+204 ETNINVKNSIL
-215 NYIDVHFRDIAGNLI
+215 NYIDVHFRDITGNLI

-319 KGCYSLEEILSVM
+319 KGCYTLEEILSVM

-379 SSNIV
+379 SVNIV

-391 NNNVFKLTVNSG
+391 NNNVFKLKINEG

-409 EPGIYTEQQFFNK
+409 KPGIYTEQDFFK
-422 LQEAIYPYD
+422 QLESAIKPYD
-431 SSISILLH
+431 SSIKIIIH
-439 EHYVEFVNS
+439 EHYVEFVNN
-448 SGLIIDEISSTESV
+448 SGLIIDNISSSESV

-470 HWFQGFNYKNSNT
+470 HWFNGFNFRNVNSSR
-483 TNFTIARYNCFYLK
+483 FTIARYNCFYLK
-497 TTGTDNRYLENI
+497 TTGIDNRYHEYI
-509 YFAYHNNIREYGLK
+509 YFAHHNNMKDYTLK
-523 AIFSNGTSKSY
+523 AVFSNGKYKTI
-534 DLRKFPFDTYMYIGD
+534 DLRNFSKETYIYLED
-549 VLITLYDE
+549 VALKIYDA
-557 LLSDHFTYKN
+557 LLSEYFYFKSN
-567 LIAEGNFKYRRIEF
+567 IAEGGFKHGRVNFL
-581 NSKDGVSVY
+581 SKSGVSVY
-590 FTGAYSFIEYLNL
+590 FTGAPSFIDYMNL
-603 PTSAS
+603 PTTATTS
-608 TKFDGVCY
+608 FEFYCY
-616 NRYVGILKTKGE
+616 NRYIGVLKTKGE
-628 TIGFRCT
+628 TIGFRCS
-635 YDNKW
+635 YDNTW
-640 YDLVIDNNYNLA
+640 YDLVIVDDYNLA
-652 KLCYIIRDWITSKIQ
+652 KLCFQIREWISNILRGIIGIS
-667 KILNVKTGHSY
+667 GHGY
-678 SYYYCVFR
+678 LYYYKFFCGAF
-686 GLFVKS
+686 LKS
-692 NLLENCEWIQYRG
+692 DLLNDCGWIQFRG

-710 QILTGFHTEQQK
+710 KILTGFNTEQK
-722 PVDMIVYAN
+722 PPEDIVIYAN

-750 CIENRLEEYNY
+750 CIENRLEKYNY

-768 YHSYLDS
+768 YHSYIDS
-775 SSCVRLESNFFI
+775 SSVIVENNFHV
-787 PLFTIPGINYLD
+787 LSLKIPGLNYID
-799 YDNSENYYHVRIFSN
+799 YANSENYYHVRVFSN
-814 GYNKYSFNSTVTLT
+814 GYNKYIFNNTVSLT

-838 IIQTGYYNQASLF
+838 TIQKGFYNQASLF
-851 KTINN
+851 KIINK
-856 FIVNQGLYFI
+856 FIINQGLYFI
-866 KRSTYYALV
+866 KRGTYYALV

-880 ITISGT
+880 ISISGT
-886 ICDYVNFVNTSSE
+886 ICDYVNFVDTTSE

-904 DDKAVLDLSSIC
+904 DDTAVLDLSSIC
-916 SNYPCNITN
+916 SDYPCNITN

-998 PFSFNGTIVANIE
+998 PFTFNGIIVANIE
-1011 IVSE
+1011 IVSIDYH

>member
-9 KGSDCSSIVNKID
+9 KGSNCSSIVDKID
-22 YLSTEEYNKTVIYKI
+22 YLSIEDDLKTVIYKI
-37 DVSIEE
+37 DVSI
-43 NSQFSGSYDSSFKSA
+43 DKT
-58 SAGYPAQS
+58 AQS
-66 IINNVF
+66 IINNIF

-100 NQQSIAISLIKNEEN
+100 NQKSIAISLIKNEEN

-121 STTFNFTNARE
+121 STTFDFTNARE

-138 FDSSQESA
+138 FD
-146 SAGYKAVVSSESISA
+146 KAVISEGSIST

-174 LYSSITNSDS
+174 LYTSITNSDT

-244 FDEVIEQI
+244 DNQFDYL
-252 FESNNNR
+252 ESNNNR

-279 RPINLTNS
+279 RPINLNNS

-319 KGCYSLEEILSVM
+319 KGCYTLEEILSVM

-379 SSNIV
+379 SANIV

-403 SWILTV
+403 SWILNV
-409 EPGIYTEQQFFNK
+409 EPGIYTEQEFFK
-422 LQEAIYPYD
+422 QLESAIRPYD
-431 SSISILLH
+431 SSIKIIIH
-439 EHYVEFVNS
+439 EHYVEFVNN

-462 YNNRLEQY
+462 YNNRLDQY
-470 HWFQGFNYKNSNT
+470 HWFQGFIFRNVNSSH
-483 TNFTIARYNCFYLK
+483 FTIARYNCFYLK
-497 TTGTDNRYLENI
+497 TTGIDYRYLENI
-509 YFAYHNNIREYGLK
+509 YFAHHNNMKDYGLIAK
-523 AIFSNGTSKSY
+523 FSDGTSKSY
-534 DLRKFPFDTYMYIGD
+534 DLRNFAKETYMYIGD
-549 VLITLYDE
+549 VLITLYDA

-590 FTGAYSFIEYLNL
+590 FTGAPSFIDYMNL
-603 PTSAS
+603 PTTAS
-608 TKFDGVCY
+608 TKFDGYCY
-616 NRYVGILKTKGE
+616 NRYIGVLKTKGE
-628 TIGFRCT
+628 TIGFRCS
-635 YDNKW
+635 YDNTW
-640 YDLVIDNNYNLA
+640 HDLVINDDSDLS
-652 KLCYIIRDWITSKIQ
+652 KLCMKIREWISVILRKIMSASK
-667 KILNVKTGHSY
+667 GHGY
-678 SYYYCVFR
+678 LYYYKVFC
-686 GLFVKS
+686 GAFLKS
-692 NLLENCEWIQYRG
+692 DLINDCEWIQYRG

-710 QILTGFHTEQQK
+710 KILTGFNTEQK
-722 PVDMIVYAN
+722 PPKDIVIYAN
-731 YINTFDIDLGYTCC
+731 YVNTFNIDLGYTSC
-745 DELQK
+745 DELQQ

-768 YHSYLDS
+768 YHSYADDS
-775 SSCVRLESNFFI
+775 TVRVESNFFI
-787 PLFTIPGINYLD
+787 PLFTIGGLNSID
-799 YDNSENYYHVRIFSN
+799 YDNSENYYHVRVFSN
-814 GYNKYSFNSTVTLT
+814 GYNKYYFNNTVSLT
-828 TSIDGFETTF
+828 TNIDGFTTTF
-838 IIQTGYYNQASLF
+838 TIQKGFYNQASLF
-851 KTINN
+851 KIINS
-856 FIVNQGLYFI
+856 FIINQGLYFI
-866 KRSTYYALV
+866 KRGTYYALV

-880 ITISGT
+880 ISISGT
-886 ICDYVNFVNTSSE
+886 ICDYVNFVDTTSE

-916 SNYPCNITN
+916 SDYPCNITN

-998 PFSFNGTIVANIE
+998 PFTFNGIIVANIE